1 MSALFGVKFAAAST
15 CNNQTFLVI
24 GAGISGLAAANH
36 LKQQGCEVTVI
47 EARDRIGGRI
57 NTDVMGTTARGIK
70 VDMGAS
76 WIHGI
81 GPGAG
86 DLDKYEGKMNPIY
99 TLARDNQINTVPTWA
114 NDDNTVSKTYW
125 WKSDTTPLS
134 QSRLTTMAD
143 DIQEHVEKKK
153 ASATQSQTI
162 A

>member
-1 MSALFGVKFAAAST
+1 
-15 CNNQTFLVI
+15 
-24 GAGISGLAAANH
+24 
-36 LKQQGCEVTVI
+36 
-47 EARDRIGGRI
+47 
-57 NTDVMGTTARGIK
+57 
-70 VDMGAS
+70 
-76 WIHGI
+76 
-81 GPGAG
+81 
-86 DLDKYEGKMNPIY
+86 MNPIY

-153 ASATQSQTI
+153 ASATQ